1 MIPGIPYG
9 QPLSIGIR
17 WVEPTRSIV
26 LAGRKT
32 QFIIHVRAALRS
44 NPVFRATGGLQ
55 WHDATK
61 RNKTKRRNDP
71 VFRVTGKSNETKQKQ
86 NKIIQREKTPGDV
99 RTTPLVLWPLP
110 FVRYPGVGCRANETT
125 SRQRLLPV
133 SNKQTNKDGFL

>member
-1 MIPGIPYG
+1 MCVRRYAATRFSVLPVAYNGTTL
-9 QPLSIGIR
+9 LS
-17 WVEPTRSIV
+17 ET
-26 LAGRKT
+26 
-32 QFIIHVRAALRS
+32 
-44 NPVFRATGGLQ
+44 
-55 WHDATK
+55 
-61 RNKTKRRNDP
+61 
-71 VFRVTGKSNETKQKQ
+71 NETKQKQ